1 MKKLINPLSSD
12 TGPHKNHSDN
22 LHSKSSNW
30 FLLTGAFSSNNASKS
45 P

>member
-1 MKKLINPLSSD
+1 MKELINPLTQD
-12 TGPHKNHSDN
+12 TRSHKNHLNN

-30 FLLTGAFSSNNASKS
+30 FLLTGTFSLNNAFTS